1 MQFLTSLIGGSG
13 NTILNAALALG
24 IVIVLIFIGLWV
36 LKLISNAASGASRGK
51 ARRLMVVDTLPVD
64 GKRSL
69 MIVRRD
75 NVEHLILTGGPSDVV
90 VEAGIPVDTI
100 GTRVAARRAA
110 SGAPAGQPVVVAA
123 PQPAQRVP
131 VPPRPSAAEPPPP
144 PPVASNDEIARSP
157 VERLRD
163 LGRPAGQRRPA
174 SLRHTGLLRPT
185 SRPEP
190 GFSPAA
196 GDNSVRNPDS
206 ATSGRVTPF
215 GAPRDNGQAFSD
227 DEDIPRGQRDEGY

>member
-24 IVIVLIFIGLWV
+24 IVIVLIFLGLWV
-36 LKLISNAASGASRGK
+36 LKLISNAASGAGRGK
-51 ARRLMVVDTLPVD
+51 ARRLAVIDTLPVD
-64 GKRSL
+64 GKRQL

-75 NVEHLILTGGPSDVV
+75 NVEHLILTGGPTDVV
-90 VEAGIPVDTI
+90 VESGIPVEAV
-100 GTRVAARRAA
+100 GLRAAAARRAA
-110 SGAPAGQPVVVAA
+110 AVQAAQPAANPPPQQMQRAPAPS
-123 PQPAQRVP
+123 
-131 VPPRPSAAEPPPP
+131 RPTLAEAPPPI
-144 PPVASNDEIARSP
+144 PVASNDEIARSP
-157 VERLRD
+157 VERLRE
-163 LGRPAGQRRPA
+163 LGRPAAQHRPA
-174 SLRHTGLLRPT
+174 SLRHTGLLRPA

-190 GFSPAA
+190 GFSPAS

-227 DEDIPRGQRDEGY
+227 DDDIASGQRDEGY